1 MTKKQYQ
8 QPITEIITLD
18 YLQLMAASQGWS
30 QDQGGVIGVGKED
43 EVGDEDEDSLGYG
56 GFLDLD

>member
-8 QPITEIITLD
+8 QPITEIITIG
-18 YLQLMAASQGWS
+18 YPQLMAASQGWS
-30 QDQGGVIGVGKED
+30 QNEGSVTGVNKED
-43 EVGDEDEDSLGYG
+43 DVDDEDLDSLGYG